1 MLLSIL
7 FHSADL
13 FHGKTVG
20 ESTDFILVLEFTFW
34 GKCLILIL
42 LLTGHKQLELGLV
55 CHTLSSTNWTM
66 NRGQTDLVPSNPHSV
81 NENNGK
87 ITYLCDSIFLICK
100 NKRVWVNPQHCLE
113 TVTSIADSFLI
124 LNPTS
129 LTC

>member
-1 MLLSIL
+1 MLLSTL

-34 GKCLILIL
+34 GKCLILS
-42 LLTGHKQLELGLV
+42 LTGHKQLELGLV
-55 CHTLSSTNWTM
+55 CHTLSSTNRTM

-81 NENNGK
+81 NENIGK

-100 NKRVWVNPQHCLE
+100 NKRVWVNPQRSLE
-113 TVTSIADSFLI
+113 TAISIADSFLI